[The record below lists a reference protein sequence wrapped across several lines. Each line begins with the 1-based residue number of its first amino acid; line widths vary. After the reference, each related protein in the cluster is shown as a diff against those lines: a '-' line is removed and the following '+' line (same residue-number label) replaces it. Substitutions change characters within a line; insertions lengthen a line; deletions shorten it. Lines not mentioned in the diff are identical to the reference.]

1 MTKKEFVELFA
12 KKGEFA
18 SKAEAEKKQKHFL
31 KL

>member
-18 SKAEAEKKQKHFL
+18 SKAEAEKKNKSIS
-31 KL
+31 